1 MQIDFVYKF
10 IIFLLFYSIFQLS
23 VGMINKLYMPQNKS
37 YEELSNTQKFLAT
50 MRFYDNIIGTII
62 IVYVLINCRKY
73 INGLTILFFV
83 SLLISNITYF
93 LVIKGYIYIFID
105 KSQRNKEIVD
115 FIESPID
122 PVQNACNL
130 FLVIY
135 IVFKLFFTKV

>member
-23 VGMINKLYMPQNKS
+23 VGMINKLYMPKNKS
-37 YEELSNTQKFLAT
+37 YEELTNTQKILAT
-50 MRFYDNIIGTII
+50 IRFYDNIIGTII
-62 IVYVLINCRKY
+62 IVYILINYRKY

>member
-37 YEELSNTQKFLAT
+37 YEELTNTQKFLAN

-62 IVYVLINCRKY
+62 IVYILINYRKY

-105 KSQRNKEIVD
+105 KSQRNKEIID

>member
-1 MQIDFVYKF
+1 
-10 IIFLLFYSIFQLS
+10 
-23 VGMINKLYMPQNKS
+23 MPKNKS
-37 YEELSNTQKFLAT
+37 YEELTNTQKILAT
-50 MRFYDNIIGTII
+50 IRFYDNIIGTII
-62 IVYVLINCRKY
+62 IVYILINYRKY

-83 SLLISNITYF
+83 SLLISNIIYF

>member
-23 VGMINKLYMPQNKS
+23 VGMINKLYMKQNKS
-37 YEELSNTQKFLAT
+37 YEELTNTQKFLAN

-62 IVYVLINCRKY
+62 IVYILINYRKY

-83 SLLISNITYF
+83 SLLISNIIYF

>member
-23 VGMINKLYMPQNKS
+23 VGMINRLYMPQNKS
-37 YEELSNTQKFLAT
+37 YEELTNTQKFLAT

-62 IVYVLINCRKY
+62 IVYILINYRKY

-83 SLLISNITYF
+83 SLLISNIIYF

-105 KSQRNKEIVD
+105 KSQRNKEIID

>member
-23 VGMINKLYMPQNKS
+23 VGMINRLYMPQNKS
-37 YEELSNTQKFLAT
+37 YEELTNTQKFLAT